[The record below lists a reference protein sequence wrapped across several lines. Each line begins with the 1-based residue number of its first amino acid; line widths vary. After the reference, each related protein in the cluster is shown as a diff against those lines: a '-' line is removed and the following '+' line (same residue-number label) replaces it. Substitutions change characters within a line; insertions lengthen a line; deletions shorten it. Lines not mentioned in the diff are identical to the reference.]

1 MHLTQLEYFRAVV
14 KNGSISAAANSLFVS
29 QSAVSK
35 QIGMLEK
42 ELGVQLF
49 DRGFRQI
56 RLTESGQLIYDC
68 LNRCTED
75 FLNSM
80 DMART
85 IQNGH
90 GDLLRVGYV
99 EYWDNAPIIRS
110 IMDYMDAHGKS
121 LQLTMEPYKVSE
133 LADTLARGNIDMAL
147 SFDSAFSWREDV
159 NTVPLGTLE
168 CGLLYGK
175 AFFNHGKPVRSDFE
189 HIPFL
194 ETDDTSH
201 PYRQELRMIME
212 RYGFNNPIR
221 SCPRFSS
228 MVAKVSAGR
237 GVILVSRWAYLIGQ
251 KSLGFF
257 PLGKDLPVSAAY
269 FGSPSDGR
277 MELIR
282 EVIQAVKTMM

>member
-1 MHLTQLEYFRAVV
+1 M
-14 KNGSISAAANSLFVS
+14 
-29 QSAVSK
+29 
-35 QIGMLEK
+35 
-42 ELGVQLF
+42 
-49 DRGFRQI
+49 
-56 RLTESGQLIYDC
+56 
-68 LNRCTED
+68 
-75 FLNSM
+75 
-80 DMART
+80 
-85 IQNGH
+85 
-90 GDLLRVGYV
+90 

-282 EVIQAVKTMM
+282 EVIQTVKTMM